1 MSRKPEISIKRA
13 YLPADE
19 EDGERILVDRLWPR
33 GISREKLAASW
44 LKDVSPSS
52 ALRNWFGH
60 RPERWEEFQ
69 RRYRAELD
77 ANPQA
82 VEQLLASVARGPV
95 TLVYSARN
103 ETHNQ
108 AIVLRDYLLEHRRAH
123 R

>member
-1 MSRKPEISIKRA
+1 MSRTPTISIKRA

-33 GISREKLAASW
+33 GISREKLAAEW
-44 LKDVSPSS
+44 VKDVSPST

-82 VEQLLASVARGPV
+82 VEQLLAHVARGHV
-95 TLVYSARN
+95 TLVYGTRN
-103 ETHNQ
+103 DTHNH
-108 AIVLRDYLLEHRRAH
+108 AIALRDYLLEHCRSRR
-123 R
+123 